1 MGVRAV
7 ALYPVFSGRS
17 LIQSFSLF
25 LSLFIL
31 ITGEVS
37 ADIAVAKKSVNTT
50 TVKYGIAL
58 GSFQVHRDII
68 KQNQNLAKILM
79 NHNVPYSVINAA
91 AVKSKTVFDVRRFK
105 AGNPYSLIRQS
116 DSDKSVRYFVY
127 EQDPINYVVYDL
139 GDPVNVYAGKKP
151 IEMKIR
157 QASGVIRSSVSQT
170 FSRLGLEYELVYRLS
185 DLYAWTLDFHN
196 LTKGDHFRFLYEEK
210 YVDGVSVGLGRVVAA
225 RFHHKGKDLY
235 GYYYQRNGSGMYY
248 DENGNS
254 LEKTFLKAPVRY
266 TRITS
271 RPSRRRLHPILKKYR
286 PHLGTDYA
294 ANTGAPIHSIG
305 DGIILKTGY
314 NRGFGKHVEIIHTG
328 VYKTQYLHM
337 SRIAKGIKSRR
348 TVKRGEVIGYVGSTG
363 MATGPHLCF
372 RFYKNGRVFNHLKTN
387 LPAGKSLEK
396 EYLPNY
402 QKFVQELKFRLD
414 NIPLN
419 DTFNVAK
426 TDKLPDDTT
435 IKN

>member
-17 LIQSFSLF
+17 SIQSFSLF

-31 ITGEVS
+31 ITGGVS
-37 ADIAVAKKSVNTT
+37 ADIAVAKNSVNTT

-79 NHNVPYSVINAA
+79 THNVPYSVINAA

-210 YVDGVSVGLGRVVAA
+210 YVDGVSVGIGRVVAA

-235 GYYYQRNGSGMYY
+235 GFYYQRNGSGMYY

-254 LEKTFLKAPVRY
+254 LENTFLKAPVTY

-305 DGIILKTGY
+305 DGIILRTGY

-337 SRIAKGIKSRR
+337 SRIAKGIKSKR

-396 EYLPNY
+396 KYLPDY

-419 DTFNVAK
+419 DTFNVAEAV
-426 TDKLPDDTT
+426 KLPDDTT
-435 IKN
+435 QN